1 MPDFSE
7 GMKKQPKPTG
17 AGGCGGAFA
26 ADLGFMAALSM
37 GMSMAIG
44 RLLRGICIL
53 DGATTPDP
61 ARIKKRQITEKVLHD
76 SSYENASVMIP
87 LFQLDH
93 FFQVASTW
101 MSTYEPKVIWREN
114 IKAANFSHHDIIK
127 LIVALQTV
135 TA

>member
-1 MPDFSE
+1 MERAEEWDTFRALAYIACFSWTLFWLKSSQMPDFSE
-7 GMKKQPKPTG
+7 GIKKQPKPTG

-76 SSYENASVMIP
+76 
-87 LFQLDH
+87 
-93 FFQVASTW
+93 
-101 MSTYEPKVIWREN
+101 
-114 IKAANFSHHDIIK
+114 
-127 LIVALQTV
+127 
-135 TA
+135 